1 MKNNS
6 YEQSPFYQAMELSGQ
21 LHQLL
26 LQKGELP
33 DQEPLLTFFLNI
45 FQDSELEEGKSDPY
59 ITMEWLG
66 EMYGFAD
73 ADPFEKLYRDLQT
86 RIQNLLLL

>member
-1 MKNNS
+1 
-6 YEQSPFYQAMELSGQ
+6 MELSGQ

-45 FQDSELEEGKSDPY
+45 FQEVEFEECESGPH
-59 ITMEWLG
+59 IVMEWLG

>member
-1 MKNNS
+1 M
-6 YEQSPFYQAMELSGQ
+6 YQAMELSEQ
-21 LHQLL
+21 LYQLL
-26 LQKGELP
+26 FNAGELP
-33 DQEPLLTFFLNI
+33 SQEPLLTYFLNI
-45 FQDSELEEGKSDPY
+45 FQEVEFDECEPNPH
-59 ITMEWLG
+59 IVMEWLG